1 MSYLDSENNPEAY
14 YIDRSGQ
21 RLPGV
26 YPCSPGDLGYGFHN
40 GIVSV
45 YVQSKEDDLWHEA
58 AMDEDGSMTIEQ
70 KRKVLERIVALQR
83 DIETLKQVRVD
94 LAASG
99 YASATMS
106 SGGGSK
112 SYTRLD
118 IGKVTEAIGE
128 LVCELKS
135 LRSLLNGNATLVPK
149 KILTVYL

>member
-1 MSYLDSENNPEAY
+1 
-14 YIDRSGQ
+14 
-21 RLPGV
+21 
-26 YPCSPGDLGYGFHN
+26 
-40 GIVSV
+40 
-45 YVQSKEDDLWHEA
+45 
-58 AMDEDGSMTIEQ
+58 MDEDGSMTIEQ
-70 KRKVLERIVALQR
+70 KRKVLERIVALQS

-128 LVCELKS
+128 LVRELKS